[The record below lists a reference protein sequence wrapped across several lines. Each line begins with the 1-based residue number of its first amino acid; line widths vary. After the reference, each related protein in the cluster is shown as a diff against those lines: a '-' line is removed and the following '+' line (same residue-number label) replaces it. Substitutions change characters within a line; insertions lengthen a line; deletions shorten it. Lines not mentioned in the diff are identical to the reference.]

1 MLAPPTPQRL
11 RQAQSGQIQRRHLVA
26 IGASA
31 ALAGLGLAYWKDQQ
45 TLAPSTAEPQKPL
58 SDDLAALWQKQFDAP
73 DGSKLAMQSLKGKPL
88 LINFWATWCPPCVE
102 ELPLLER
109 FYRENKAKSV
119 QIIGLAADKP
129 DAVRAFLQK
138 LPLTFPIGITNLS
151 GIELSKS
158 WGNLAGG
165 LPFSVMLA
173 ADGRVMQRKMGKL
186 SEDDLTTW
194 LAAAQLALNI
204 QHLHL

>member
-1 MLAPPTPQRL
+1 MNNSPKTPL
-11 RQAQSGQIQRRHLVA
+11 QRRHVLTVGVA
-26 IGASA
+26 AAA
-31 ALAGLGLAYWKDQQ
+31 ALAGAGAAYWQDKQVASSEPA
-45 TLAPSTAEPQKPL
+45 APYKPA
-58 SDDLAALWQKQFDAP
+58 SGDLNDLWQMQFDTP

-109 FYRENKAKSV
+109 FYSQNKAKSV
-119 QIIGLAADKP
+119 QIVGLAADKP
-129 DAVRAFLQK
+129 DAVRTFLKK
-138 LPLTFPIGITNLS
+138 LPLTFPIGITDLS
-151 GIELSKS
+151 GIALSKS

-186 SEDDLTTW
+186 SEDDLKIW
-194 LAAAQLALNI
+194 LNAAQ
-204 QHLHL
+204 